1 MQKLNNSGR
10 VSILMIILCIVLGA
24 VLVVWSLKK
33 EVSDKVI
40 KEITEHIKKNEN
52 GTDHSVDNKSKDEG
66 ATKYS
71 TKEMKKINSTEVSSV
86 ETTTKTGE
94 QKEEKYRKSGKKGDE
109 LLTEKANK
117 NTEKFEIKDPKNQ
130 NIDPLITSNID
141 TEKLENQSV
150 SMIKERK
157 KGDLKYDTKDRKR
170 TETPEKKL
178 MQKKQYRP
186 EITNKDNDG
195 SEIFIDPDLI
205 AQRDKELQKK
215 RLVKAKNIFK
225 LRLEAMKLLEGN

>member
-117 NTEKFEIKDPKNQ
+117 NTEKFEIKDRKNQ